1 MRKAL
6 RWAVRASTSPAPTAP
21 GYDYGYW
28 WWLEPGGGA
37 YMARGNLGQFV
48 FVDPR
53 HDVVVARFGTDDG
66 DVDWPAVFAEVADSV
81 ASNRAGAAP

>member
-1 MRKAL
+1 
-6 RWAVRASTSPAPTAP
+6 
-21 GYDYGYW
+21 
-28 WWLEPGGGA
+28 
-37 YMARGNLGQFV
+37 MARGNLGQFV

-81 ASNRAGAAP
+81 ASDRVGTTP

>member
-1 MRKAL
+1 MIRKAL
-6 RWAVRASTSPAPTAP
+6 RWAVRASTSPAPAVP
-21 GYDYGYW
+21 GYGYGYGYW
-28 WWLEPGGGA
+28 LEAGGA

-53 HDVVVARFGTDDG
+53 HD

-81 ASNRAGAAP
+81 ASDQVGTTP